1 MRRGRRNRGHGHSH
15 GRGHCRCDQVRDLYA
30 ASEGKCYTVEQVP
43 PAALLSCL
51 GICPNSL
58 VQKKYRYGMGGPV
71 LLQVGSR
78 EVAVGKDIAS
88 HILVR
93 EV

>member
-1 MRRGRRNRGHGHSH
+1 MSRHRQRNRAGKGRRKH
-15 GRGHCRCDQVRDLYA
+15 RCENCADLYGA
-30 ASEGKCYTVEQVP
+30 CEGKRYAVEQVP
-43 PAALLSCL
+43 QAALLSCL
-51 GICPNSL
+51 GIYPDSI
-58 VQKKYRYGMGGPV
+58 VEKKYRYRLGGPV

-78 EVAVGKDIAS
+78 EVAVGKNVAS

>member
-1 MRRGRRNRGHGHSH
+1 MLVLKGERNVRKNRNRSAHAPA
-15 GRGHCRCDQVRDLYA
+15 RDLYRA
-30 ASEGKCYTVEQVP
+30 DEGKQYAIKQVP

-51 GICPNSL
+51 GICPDSI
-58 VQKKYRYGMGGPV
+58 VQKKYRYRFGGPV

-88 HILVR
+88 HILVE